1 MKSKIIKLLA
11 VKASKKEKI
20 QLLLAF
26 LDSSNVVL
34 TTLVIVVASLLL
46 VIFIGGAS
54 QTTSTHGTSV
64 SEMTMQW
71 KDKVT
76 KEAEKKGIPDM
87 VNPFLG
93 IIEAETG
100 GNAVRYPDVM
110 QSSESQG
117 NAPNTISDPYTNIE
131 VGVKYFASLV
141 KVHKDMDLLNL
152 IQAYNFGP
160 GFLSFS
166 TNNYDLNC

>member
-1 MKSKIIKLLA
+1 
-11 VKASKKEKI
+11 

-26 LDSSNVVL
+26 LGSSTAVL
-34 TTLVIVVASLLL
+34 TALVIVVASLLL

-54 QTTSTHGTSV
+54 QTTSTDGGIEGGGISV

-76 KEAEKKGIPDM
+76 KEAEKNGIPDM
-87 VNPFLG
+87 VNPLLG
-93 IIEAETG
+93 IIEAETQ
-100 GNAVRYPDVM
+100 GNAIRYPDVM

-117 NAPNTISDPYTNIE
+117 NAPNTISDPYTSIE

-141 KVHKDMDLLNL
+141 KAHKDMDLLNL

-160 GFLSFS
+160 GF
-166 TNNYDLNC
+166 